1 LRLVRTL
8 VACSL
13 VVGVLALPAA
23 ETAAAKSP
31 GQKVAGYVNKIR
43 KAHGL
48 RPLKRSRS
56 LWASSGRYARW
67 MMRRDVF
74 GHRANIAVSHRFRIR
89 GETLAMQ
96 SGWRVRCRKV
106 VRQWIHSPAHRR
118 LLLSSRFTW
127 IGVGRARG
135 RMGSRAATT
144 WVAHF
149 GKL

>member
-13 VVGVLALPAA
+13 VVGVLAVPAA
-23 ETAAAKSP
+23 DIAAAQSP

-43 KAHGL
+43 KAHGK
-48 RPLKRSRS
+48 RPLRRSRS
-56 LWASSGRYARW
+56 LWGSSGRYARW
-67 MMRRDVF
+67 MLRRDVF
-74 GHRANIAVSHRFRIR
+74 GHRATIAASHRFRIR

-96 SGWRVRCRKV
+96 PGWGVRCRKV
-106 VRQWIHSPAHRR
+106 VRQWMRSPAHRR

-127 IGVGRARG
+127 IGVGRGRG
-135 RMGSRAATT
+135 RMGRRAATT
-144 WVAHF
+144 WVAHL